1 MKTLLIPLSIAVLS
15 GCSATKPGVQITLG
29 VPKND
34 KSVPGLVEFP
44 ARITNTSKQ
53 SVWFYGGMPNMPYY
67 SAFTRSSKS
76 GRWVELPSNICCI
89 GATAYELARNA
100 SMRFKANAHAEDAGD
115 EYRVEL
121 SFYTSP
127 AAQTKSFSVTS
138 APAIIR

>member
-1 MKTLLIPLSIAVLS
+1 M
-15 GCSATKPGVQITLG
+15 
-29 VPKND
+29 
-34 KSVPGLVEFP
+34 VEFP

-53 SVWFYGGMPNMPYY
+53 SVWFYGVAPDWPYY

-76 GRWVELPSNICCI
+76 DRWVELPYGMCGV

-100 SMRFKANAHAEDAGD
+100 SMRFKAIAPAEDAGD

-127 AAQTKSFSVTS
+127 GGQTRSFSVTS
-138 APAIIR
+138 APTIIQ